1 MLFKIHSS
9 RFHEICLASEKKAG
23 VHCMF
28 FSCRA
33 QAKDTPDKKD
43 TVPSSSPP
51 TLQNGPVWSRTFV
64 LDWVLIILVLWASP
78 QGSVFIQPYTA
89 WSAHGCEWLWQR
101 TYFVWEYIS
110 TIISERLLLFMLRDT
125 KTVFLL
131 IKVILIFSKKKLE
144 ANFVFCMLYSCKT
157 KIQ

>member
-64 LDWVLIILVLWASP
+64 LDWVLIILVL
-78 QGSVFIQPYTA
+78 
-89 WSAHGCEWLWQR
+89 CER
-101 TYFVWEYIS
+101 VPRAAF
-110 TIISERLLLFMLRDT
+110 
-125 KTVFLL
+125 
-131 IKVILIFSKKKLE
+131 
-144 ANFVFCMLYSCKT
+144 LYSMVSAWMWMIVAENLLCMRIYMYIDNYFWEAFIIYVEGHKNSIFAD
-157 KIQ
+157 KGHSNF